1 MNVEFDIGGDQIDG
15 ARDYQED
22 AFMVSHLGETPAG
35 NASALVIMAD
45 GMGGHAA
52 GNVASNMVVA
62 TFNKAFQSKFPPK
75 SPSQSLNDALLS
87 SNEQIATSVTETPAL
102 AGMGCTMVTAYIEGN
117 DLWWVSVGDS
127 HLYLIRNKELIK
139 QNADHSYGAFLDMML
154 EQGEEVDES
163 AGMSRNMLMSAM
175 TGVEISS
182 IDCPETPIKLQAG
195 DRIIIA
201 SDGLDTIGSGAI
213 IQYSEWSNTA
223 KECVYALLKAVEDV
237 KRKKQ
242 DNTTIIVVDVKEK
255 ASPEKSAPELSTG
268 NAQKPNPKKRI
279 TDIVIDNEEDNKSS
293 GIFMVLFII
302 LALAGGGYYA
312 WISGLIDEG
321 LSKVSELITKDVGT
335 TGAGIDQ
342 IPNKAPTTQ
351 IITTPKTQPK
361 AVKKAPV
368 YKAPRKP
375 PSINKTP
382 IVEVKRTPFQDTMK
396 GGLKAP
402 LMIKIPQG
410 SFRMGGASSFVSP
423 DETPRHDVSIKAFAM
438 SQYEVTFAEYE
449 LFATANNKT
458 MPNNKTWDKA
468 THPVIKVSW
477 DDALEYTQWLSAQT
491 NKKYRLPTESEWEYA
506 ARGQTTSSFW
516 WGNLKGV
523 GNAQCFD
530 CGGDL
535 NPNKPAKIGSFKAN
549 KFGLFDILG
558 NVYEWTRDCYHNNY
572 KNAPTDGSVWEG
584 GDCSV
589 RVARGGAFASPASS
603 MRAANRE
610 KYKSNQGR
618 DHIGIRLV
626 REL

>member
-22 AFMVSHLGETPAG
+22 AFMVSHLGKTPAG
-35 NASALVIMAD
+35 KASALVIMAD

-75 SPSQSLNDALLS
+75 SPSKALNDALLS
-87 SNEQIATSVTETPAL
+87 SNEQIATSVNETPAL
-102 AGMGCTMVTAYIEGN
+102 SGMGCTMVTAYIEGN
-117 DLWWVSVGDS
+117 SLWWVSVGDS

-139 QNADHSYGAFLDMML
+139 QNADHSYGAFLDMMI

-182 IDCPETPIKLQAG
+182 IDCPETPIKLQVG

-213 IQYSEWSNTA
+213 IQYSEWSDTA

-242 DNTTIIVVDVKEK
+242 DNTTIIVVDVKEP
-255 ASPEKSAPELSTG
+255 ATPEKSAPELSTEEPH
-268 NAQKPNPKKRI
+268 AQKSNPKKRI
-279 TDIVIDNEEDNKSS
+279 TDLVIEEDEEKSS
-293 GIFMVLFII
+293 GIFMVLLIV
-302 LALAGGGYYA
+302 LVLAGGGYYA
-312 WISGLIDEG
+312 WVSGLVNQG
-321 LSKVSELITKDVGT
+321 LSKVSELITKDVGAEL
-335 TGAGIDQ
+335 GDEASDV
-342 IPNKAPTTQ
+342 PTTQ
-351 IITTPKTQPK
+351 TITTPKTSAK
-361 AVKKAPV
+361 TVNKAPV
-368 YKAPRKP
+368 YQAPRKP
-375 PSINKTP
+375 PSIKKPTAVAANTK
-382 IVEVKRTPFQDTMK
+382 PFQDAML
-396 GGLKAP
+396 GGFKTP
-402 LMIKIPQG
+402 LMINIPQG
-410 SFRMGGASSFVSP
+410 RFRMGGVSAFVTP
-423 DETPRHDVSIKAFAM
+423 DESPRHDVSIKAFAM

-449 LFATANNKT
+449 LFASANNKT
-458 MPNNKTWDKA
+458 IPYNKAWDKA
-468 THPVIKVSW
+468 THPVTQVSW
-477 DDALEYTQWLSAQT
+477 DDALAYTQWLSTQT

-506 ARGQTTSSFW
+506 ARGQTSSSFW
-516 WGNLKGV
+516 WGNSKGV

-549 KFGLFDILG
+549 QFGLYDILG
-558 NVYEWTRDCYHNNY
+558 NVFEWTRDCYHNNY

-584 GDCSV
+584 GNCNV

-610 KYKSNQGR
+610 KFKSNQGR

>member
-22 AFMVSHLGETPAG
+22 AFMVSHLGETPTG

-62 TFNKAFQSKFPPK
+62 SFNKAFQSKFPPK
-75 SPSQSLNDALLS
+75 SPSTALNDALLS
-87 SNEQIATSVTETPAL
+87 SNEQIATSVKETPAL
-102 AGMGCTMVTAYIEGN
+102 SGMGCTMVTAYIEGN

-139 QNADHSYGAFLDMML
+139 QNADHSYGAFLDMMI
-154 EQGEEVDES
+154 EQGEEIDES

-182 IDCPETPIKLQAG
+182 IDCPETPLKLQAG

-201 SDGLDTIGSGAI
+201 SDGLDTIGAGAI

-242 DNTTIIVVDVKEK
+242 DNTTIIVVDIKEK
-255 ASPEKSAPELSTG
+255 ADAAKAVSELSTT
-268 NAQKPNPKKRI
+268 NPKTQKPNPKKRI
-279 TDIVIDNEEDNKSS
+279 TDLEVEDEESSS
-293 GIFMVLFII
+293 GIFMMLLIV

-312 WISGLIDEG
+312 WVSGLIDKG
-321 LSKVSELITKDVGT
+321 LSAVSELITKDVGIND
-335 TGAGIDQ
+335 GALDQ
-342 IPNKAPTTQ
+342 ASNDTNSTQ
-351 IITTPKTQPK
+351 IITTPKPQPK
-361 AVKKAPV
+361 IVKKAPV

-375 PSINKTP
+375 PGIKKASVIMPKS
-382 IVEVKRTPFQDTMK
+382 KPFQDVI
-396 GGLKAP
+396 GNNLKAP
-402 LMIKIPQG
+402 IMINIPSG
-410 SFRMGGASSFVSP
+410 SFRMGGASAFVSP
-423 DETPRHDVSIKAFAM
+423 DESPRHDVRIKAFAM

-449 LFATANNKT
+449 VFAKANDKKISS
-458 MPNNKTWDKA
+458 NKTWDKV
-468 THPVIKVSW
+468 THPVTQVSW
-477 DDALEYTQWLSAQT
+477 NDALEYTQWLSAQSG
-491 NKKYRLPTESEWEYA
+491 KKYRLPTEAEWEYA
-506 ARGQTTSSFW
+506 ARGQTSGTFW
-516 WGNLKGV
+516 WGNSKGV

-535 NPNKPAKIGSFKAN
+535 NPNKPAKIGLFKAN
-549 KFGLFDILG
+549 KFGLYDILG
-558 NVYEWTRDCYHNNY
+558 NVFEWTRDCYHNNY

-589 RVARGGAFASPASS
+589 RIARGGAYASPASS
-603 MRAANRE
+603 MRASNRE
-610 KYKSNQGR
+610 KFKSNQGR